1 MHGSFLKVRGKWAIR
16 FDIFENG
23 VRKQKQIGGFSTKT
37 EASAA
42 LSTINT
48 ELEKDLYKSPI
59 KVTLSEFIDI
69 WLADYVKPTL
79 APQTYHFYQTICR
92 LYIKKHLGHIRLMDI
107 RSHMVERFYGTL
119 KSEDGLST
127 AYLRHTH
134 TTFRALMNCAVK
146 WDYIRESP
154 LKKVT
159 APPKSQ
165 PQIRYWDPDIIPE
178 ALKLFP
184 GTNVEWYVRV
194 ALATGLRE
202 GEICALKEENMNFQN
217 KTFKVTETAQ
227 RLRGKGMICK
237 VPKTKESM
245 STLPMTPYVESLF
258 KEKIHEMKENRILN
272 ANIYD
277 KKFIGYLSVWPD
289 GRLIDPNYISEQF
302 RKVVKNQTKVPV
314 ITFHGLRHSCAS
326 WLLHNGVDMKT
337 VQEILRHS
345 DFRITANTYSH
356 VMMGRKRDALER
368 LYL

>member
-16 FDIFENG
+16 FDVHVDG
-23 VRKQKQIGGFSTKT
+23 VRKQKQIGGFITKT

-42 LSTINT
+42 LSTIT
-48 ELEKDLYKSPI
+48 ADLEKDQYKSPT
-59 KVTLSEFIDI
+59 KVTLAEFIDV

-79 APQTYHFYQTICR
+79 APQTYHFYHTLTK
-92 LYIKKHLGHIRLMDI
+92 LYIKKHLGHIKLMNV
-107 RSHMVERFYGTL
+107 RSQMIERFYGKLRTE
-119 KSEDGLST
+119 SSLSPT
-127 AYLRHTH
+127 SMRHVH
-134 TTFRALMNCAVK
+134 TTFRALLNCAVK

-154 LKKVT
+154 LKRVK

-165 PQIRYWDPDIIPE
+165 TQIMYWDPNVIPFALDLFE
-178 ALKLFP
+178 A
-184 GTNVEWYVRV
+184 TSMNWYVRV

-202 GEICALKEENMNFQN
+202 GEICALKEDNMDFQN

-227 RLRGKGMICK
+227 RLHGKGMICK
-237 VPKTKESM
+237 APKTRESM

-258 KEKIHEMKENRILN
+258 KEKIHEMKENRIRN
-272 ANIYD
+272 ANIYE

-302 RKVVKNQTKVPV
+302 RKIVRNQKKVPV

-356 VMMGRKRDALER
+356 VMMERKRDALES